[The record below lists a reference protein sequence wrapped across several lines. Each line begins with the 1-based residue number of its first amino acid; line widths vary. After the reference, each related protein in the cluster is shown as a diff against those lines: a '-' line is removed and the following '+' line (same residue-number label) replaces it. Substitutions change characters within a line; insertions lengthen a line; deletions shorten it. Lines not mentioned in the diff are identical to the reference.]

1 MGLVLSNAQVIYT
14 DPENSDC
21 DDDDLLDGQEIS
33 IDGGKSKTVKVGSA
47 DGGYITYSTI
57 VFKYSSDPNN
67 GDTDGDGILDVN
79 DSKPCD
85 PYLCTGIWTASD
97 EKFSTTVQVELLK
110 LELAWH
116 LAVTDTDKIDIAN
129 RADEIRDIMSSGKGR
144 ILDIAKSISGA
155 ASDEFAWFL
164 GGDVSA
170 AERDY
175 WLSEVNKYNPSI
187 SISDEKVF
195 HSIMFIAGILE
206 PSPDDAWKLIS
217 KKAKKEMLEK
227 CDEGVVKKF
236 LKSMVKQATKEG
248 TMGIKKLSGKGIKG
262 FMYEVKVMGKGGA
275 YRLLGNKTENGEIFW
290 EVFEKT
296 HK

>member
-1 MGLVLSNAQVIYT
+1 MGLVLSNARVIYT

-47 DGGYITYSTI
+47 DGGYITYSTV

-67 GDTDGDGILDVN
+67 GDADGDGILDVN

-175 WLSEVNKYNPSI
+175 WLPVLCLQGKSE
-187 SISDEKVF
+187 
-195 HSIMFIAGILE
+195 IL
-206 PSPDDAWKLIS
+206 S
-217 KKAKKEMLEK
+217 
-227 CDEGVVKKF
+227 
-236 LKSMVKQATKEG
+236 
-248 TMGIKKLSGKGIKG
+248 
-262 FMYEVKVMGKGGA
+262 
-275 YRLLGNKTENGEIFW
+275 
-290 EVFEKT
+290 
-296 HK
+296 

>member
-1 MGLVLSNAQVIYT
+1 
-14 DPENSDC
+14 
-21 DDDDLLDGQEIS
+21 
-33 IDGGKSKTVKVGSA
+33 
-47 DGGYITYSTI
+47 
-57 VFKYSSDPNN
+57 
-67 GDTDGDGILDVN
+67 
-79 DSKPCD
+79 
-85 PYLCTGIWTASD
+85 
-97 EKFSTTVQVELLK
+97 
-110 LELAWH
+110 
-116 LAVTDTDKIDIAN
+116 
-129 RADEIRDIMSSGKGR
+129 MSSGKGR

-206 PSPDDAWKLIS
+206 PCPDDAWKLIS

-236 LKSMVKQATKEG
+236 LKSMGKQATKEG
-248 TMGIKKLSGKGIKG
+248 TMGIKKLSGEGIKG

>member
-47 DGGYITYSTI
+47 DGGYITYSTV

-262 FMYEVKVMGKGGA
+262 FMYEVKVMGKG
-275 YRLLGNKTENGEIFW
+275 
-290 EVFEKT
+290 
-296 HK
+296 

>member
-47 DGGYITYSTI
+47 DGGYITYSTV

-170 AERDY
+170 YE
-175 WLSEVNKYNPSI
+175 LSSKTIYSI
-187 SISDEKVF
+187 ASSPYADFLNYTIDEETLRRYSF
-195 HSIMFIAGILE
+195 PTILAHCFYE
-206 PSPDDAWKLIS
+206 ITSY
-217 KKAKKEMLEK
+217 
-227 CDEGVVKKF
+227 
-236 LKSMVKQATKEG
+236 
-248 TMGIKKLSGKGIKG
+248 G
-262 FMYEVKVMGKGGA
+262 FEDNV
-275 YRLLGNKTENGEIFW
+275 
-290 EVFEKT
+290 
-296 HK
+296 